1 MHSFSTSS
9 SVTCLSQHNST
20 LLSPIKSSLITLVY
34 YSFVYSISGAF
45 ILCSLLLSFT
55 FYANA
60 YLFNLTVNVL
70 MQMHHSLKHYLVQT
84 STQLFGDDDGDDD
97 GGDDSNTYNNISNLP
112 YCVLSKTVTLESN
125 NQLVTG
131 NWPVQ
136 LYSLIWF
143 RIFQE
148 SLLYTRAYLDNRVV
162 KTKSSEFQTLHSNGR
177 DGVKNKCVVWW
188 HISSVLIWILLGQQK
203 WEKDS

>member
-84 STQLFGDDDGDDD
+84 STQLFGDDDGDVMVVMTAILTTTSPIYLIVFFPRLWPWKATISWSLVIDLFSCIHSF
-97 GGDDSNTYNNISNLP
+97 DSEYFRRVF
-112 YCVLSKTVTLESN
+112 YTLE
-125 NQLVTG
+125 
-131 NWPVQ
+131 P
-136 LYSLIWF
+136 I
-143 RIFQE
+143 
-148 SLLYTRAYLDNRVV
+148 
-162 KTKSSEFQTLHSNGR
+162 
-177 DGVKNKCVVWW
+177 
-188 HISSVLIWILLGQQK
+188 
-203 WEKDS
+203 

>member
-20 LLSPIKSSLITLVY
+20 LLTPIKSSLITLVY
-34 YSFVYSISGAF
+34 CSFVYSISEAF

-84 STQLFGDDDGDDD
+84 STQLFGDDDGDND
-97 GGDDSNTYNNISNLP
+97 GDVMVVMTTILTTTSPIYLMVFFPWLWPWKATISWSLVIDPSVVFTHLIQNISG
-112 YCVLSKTVTLESN
+112 ES
-125 NQLVTG
+125 
-131 NWPVQ
+131 
-136 LYSLIWF
+136 SI
-143 RIFQE
+143 
-148 SLLYTRAYLDNRVV
+148 
-162 KTKSSEFQTLHSNGR
+162 H
-177 DGVKNKCVVWW
+177 
-188 HISSVLIWILLGQQK
+188 
-203 WEKDS
+203 

>member
-20 LLSPIKSSLITLVY
+20 LLTPIKSSLITLVY
-34 YSFVYSISGAF
+34 CSFVYSISEAF

-84 STQLFGDDDGDDD
+84 ITQLFGDNDGDVMVVMTTILTTTSPIYLMVFFPWLWPWKATISWSLVIDP
-97 GGDDSNTYNNISNLP
+97 SVVFTHLIQNISG
-112 YCVLSKTVTLESN
+112 ES
-125 NQLVTG
+125 
-131 NWPVQ
+131 
-136 LYSLIWF
+136 SI
-143 RIFQE
+143 
-148 SLLYTRAYLDNRVV
+148 
-162 KTKSSEFQTLHSNGR
+162 H
-177 DGVKNKCVVWW
+177 
-188 HISSVLIWILLGQQK
+188 
-203 WEKDS
+203 